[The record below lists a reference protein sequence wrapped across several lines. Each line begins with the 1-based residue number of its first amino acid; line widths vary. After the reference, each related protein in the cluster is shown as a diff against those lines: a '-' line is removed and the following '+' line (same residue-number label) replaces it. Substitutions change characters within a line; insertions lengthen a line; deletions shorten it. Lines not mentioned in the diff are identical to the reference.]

1 MIFLSIIIPHYN
13 LSSPLVERCIRSI
26 IDQKMPKESYE
37 IIVVDDGSQNPP
49 LWIEEKFP
57 EAQVKLI
64 QAPHEGPGAAR
75 NRGID
80 EARGRYIEFVDAD
93 DHLFPDSLAPCID
106 IIRTE
111 LPQIFRINYFVT
123 NIGKETSQPKARPLK
138 TGNTISGA
146 QYMIQEHLSGS
157 PCNYIFER
165 NLAIKHNIRFEPGVY
180 HEDEEF
186 NTKLH
191 YFAKSLIDSN
201 AIVYNYCIR
210 PESITSNSNRQ
221 FEEKR
226 INDLLSLLERLVGFS
241 NRQQATSNIVQR
253 KGLEHK
259 LTMLTVDTILNLMFD
274 GRSAH
279 EIYTICKTRI
289 RPLKLYPLPR
299 RPYVLKYKIFRLFA
313 NSHIG
318 LSILRLFIPRHKP
331 AKQ

>member
-1 MIFLSIIIPHYN
+1 MTFLSIIIPHYN
-13 LSSPLVERCIRSI
+13 LSSQLVERCIGSI
-26 IDQKMPKESYE
+26 IGQKMPKESYE

-49 LWIEEKFP
+49 LWIEERFP
-57 EAQVKLI
+57 QADIRLI
-64 QAPHEGPGAAR
+64 QAQHEGPGAAR

-80 EARGRYIEFVDAD
+80 EARGRYIQFVDAD
-93 DHLFPDSLAPCID
+93 DCLLPDSLAPCIG

-111 LPQIFRINYFVT
+111 LPQIFRIKYIVT
-123 NIGKETSQPKARPLK
+123 QNGKETSLPVTKPLR

-157 PCNYIFER
+157 PCSYIFER
-165 NLAIKHNIRFEPGVY
+165 DLATRHNVRFEPGVY

-226 INDLLSLLERLVGFS
+226 INDLLSLLDRLVAFS
-241 NRQQATSNIVQR
+241 NGQRATSNVVQR
-253 KGLEHK
+253 KGLDHK
-259 LTMLTVDTILNLMFD
+259 LTMLVVDTILNLMFD
-274 GRSAH
+274 GRSAR
-279 EIYTICKTRI
+279 EIHRICTSRI
-289 RPLKLYPLPR
+289 QPTGLYPLPHK
-299 RPYVLKYKIFRLFA
+299 PYVLKYRIFRLLA
-313 NSHIG
+313 NSLIG
-318 LSILRLFIPRHKP
+318 LGILRLFIPRHKP